1 DPDRHQQRGDEVAAL
16 PRAQIE
22 HALIRRVPFDAAVPA
37 QVVVLAVGVLLAV
50 SLVVLAVV
58 ADEVGQREAVVRGDE
73 VDARVRTPPA
83 LLVEIAAAREPRR
96 QLGERAAVAA
106 PEAPYRV
113 AVLAVP
119 LRPFRRE
126 VPDLV
131 PAFAQIPRLGDQLD
145 LRQDRVLMNDVKER
159 TELVDSM
166 QLTSQCAREIEAEPV
181 DV

>member
-1 DPDRHQQRGDEVAAL
+1 
-16 PRAQIE
+16 
-22 HALIRRVPFDAAVPA
+22 
-37 QVVVLAVGVLLAV
+37 
-50 SLVVLAVV
+50 
-58 ADEVGQREAVVRGDE
+58 
-73 VDARVRTPPA
+73 VRTPPA

-166 QLTSQCAREIEAEPV
+166 QLTSQSAREIEAEPV
-181 DV
+181 DVHLGHPVAQAVHDQLQHARAAHVERVAAAGE